1 MSEQQ
6 TTSPNSKRLTELS
19 RKLSYWLRHRPQ
31 AIGINLDAQGWVPI
45 AQLLEQANA
54 HGHAIDAATLFTVVE
69 QDEKMRYALDVSK
82 QKIRANQGHSVAVDL
97 KLANKVPP
105 VVLYHGTPT
114 KNLASI
120 LKQGLHPQARHAV
133 HLSAVPDTARM
144 VGARRGEAV
153 VLKVDAKAMLAA
165 GFTFQCADNG
175 VWLTAHVPPKF
186 LSQGP

>member
-1 MSEQQ
+1 MSAHQ
-6 TTSPNSKRLTELS
+6 TKHPSSKRLSELS

-31 AIGINLDAQGWVPI
+31 AIGIQLDAQGWVPI
-45 AQLLEQANA
+45 SHLLEHANA
-54 HGHAIDAATLFTVVE
+54 HGHAIDEAAVLAVVE
-69 QDEKMRYALDVSK
+69 QDEKTRYALDASQ

-120 LKQGLHPQARHAV
+120 LKQGLLPQSRHAV
-133 HLSAVPDTARM
+133 HLSALQDTARV
-144 VGARRGEAV
+144 VGQRRGEAV

-165 GFTFQCADNG
+165 GFVFQCADNG
-175 VWLTAHVPPKF
+175 VWLTAHVPPKY
-186 LSQGP
+186 LSQGA